1 MRTLSAGKNGLLLIG
16 DAADGVATIDCAGRD
31 MNSLASLSHRFGL
44 ELYERREAAGLTPAE
59 LARRSGLTRGYYSRV
74 ENSKCLPPP
83 SSTVARLCQALN
95 LSRALAE
102 KLQSLAYAERVVT
115 LLGLTPGP
123 LARIV
128 CGLAE
133 KECCSTP
140 GQMQQ
145 VYKAIEEAIAM

>member
-1 MRTLSAGKNGLLLIG
+1 MRMLSAERNGVLPIG
-16 DAADGVATIDCAGRD
+16 DIADGVEVIDSAGRD
-31 MNSLASLSHRFGL
+31 MNSHSSLSHRFGS
-44 ELYERREAAGLTPAE
+44 ELYKRREAAGLTPAE

-83 SSTVARLCQALN
+83 LCTVARLCLALN

-102 KLQSLAYAERVVT
+102 KLQSLAYAERVVN
-115 LLGLTPGP
+115 LLGLAPGP
-123 LARIV
+123 LAKIV
-128 CGLAE
+128 CCLAE
-133 KECCSTP
+133 KACSSTP